1 MFRGAWNI
9 AKQVLTG
16 RMQPVY
22 ARYLLMNKLR
32 GIDLMGVQSAAANVN
47 DCTDSGGPYLESI
60 LRKLP
65 IGSDDAIVDLGCGK
79 AGAVMTLAKFFR
91 RVDGVEIMPEL
102 AKAAAKNIAAMNLQH
117 KSNILQEDA
126 VRVSSDVG
134 AIEKYRWV
142 YMFNPFPE
150 PVFRQVMRNIA
161 DSLRRQPRNL
171 SVIYNNPVH
180 AGIVIAELGTPTRTE
195 VYSVRRASTEPGEHE
210 HRTLQIFYYTGE

>member
-9 AKQVLTG
+9 TKQVLTG

-32 GIDLMGVQSAAANVN
+32 GIDLMGVQSVDANAN

-102 AKAAAKNIAAMNLQH
+102 AQAAAKNIGAMNLQH
-117 KSNILQEDA
+117 KSKILQEDA
-126 VRVSSDVG
+126 GRVSSDVG
-134 AIEKYRWV
+134 ALDKYRWV

-161 DSLRRQPRNL
+161 DSLRRQPRSL
-171 SVIYNNPVH
+171 SVIYNNPVY
-180 AGIVIAELGTPTRTE
+180 AAIVVAELGAPARTE
-195 VYSVRRASTEPGEHE
+195 VYSVRRASAEPGEQR
-210 HRTLQIFYYTGE
+210 HRNLQIFYYTRE